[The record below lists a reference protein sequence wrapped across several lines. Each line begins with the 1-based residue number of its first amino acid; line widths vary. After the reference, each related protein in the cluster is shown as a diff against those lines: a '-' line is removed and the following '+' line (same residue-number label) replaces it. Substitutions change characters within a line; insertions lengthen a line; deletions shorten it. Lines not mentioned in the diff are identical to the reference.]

1 MRRKEDTRTEAPETP
16 EFSRT
21 SGPRCSV
28 THSFVV
34 GEMDIRKLLR
44 IEPCF
49 KGVPFQE
56 MGLGGIQLIENIE
69 EIAFV
74 REMAPVLEV
83 LEAGESHFAKA
94 SRDKEVQRVDG
105 KIDKEGQQMREPP
118 DNWSGEKVHKDI
130 FHRFHEPSVES
141 ISFIGI
147 DPHDD
152 PSSRAAVTRNIPEGG
167 SGIIGVMEDA
177 DRIDNIE
184 RPLQIHRRDI
194 RFHKRHVWE
203 FFRVTT
209 CACDR

>member
-1 MRRKEDTRTEAPETP
+1 
-16 EFSRT
+16 
-21 SGPRCSV
+21 
-28 THSFVV
+28 
-34 GEMDIRKLLR
+34 
-44 IEPCF
+44 
-49 KGVPFQE
+49 
-56 MGLGGIQLIENIE
+56 
-69 EIAFV
+69 
-74 REMAPVLEV
+74 
-83 LEAGESHFAKA
+83 
-94 SRDKEVQRVDG
+94 
-105 KIDKEGQQMREPP
+105 MREPP

-209 CACDR
+209 CACDRIQIDADHFFGIRRDEGDVLTPAAAAIEYGFSAKGIRRIRKDPLGEEPLIVIVGLFPLPGPFRLFLLHRGMRDA

>member
-1 MRRKEDTRTEAPETP
+1 MVRMRSRFCPVKPAIPHMRRKEDTRTEAPETP

-83 LEAGESHFAKA
+83 LEVGETVHWE
-94 SRDKEVQRVDG
+94 EVQR
-105 KIDKEGQQMREPP
+105 
-118 DNWSGEKVHKDI
+118 
-130 FHRFHEPSVES
+130 
-141 ISFIGI
+141 
-147 DPHDD
+147 
-152 PSSRAAVTRNIPEGG
+152 
-167 SGIIGVMEDA
+167 
-177 DRIDNIE
+177 
-184 RPLQIHRRDI
+184 
-194 RFHKRHVWE
+194 
-203 FFRVTT
+203 
-209 CACDR
+209 